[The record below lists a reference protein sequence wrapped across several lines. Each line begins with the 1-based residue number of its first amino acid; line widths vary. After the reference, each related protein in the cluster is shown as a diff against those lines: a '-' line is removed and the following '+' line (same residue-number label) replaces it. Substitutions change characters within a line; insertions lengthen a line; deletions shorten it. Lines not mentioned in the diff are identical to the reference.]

1 MGLFSK
7 VFSKMHSP
15 KTYSDASFEEQVR
28 KDGVEHASSRIA
40 ELVNEKIREDLP
52 VVCKEMTLEEAKQSG
67 ALGVFEHKYGE
78 VVKVYFIGNYSKELC
93 AGPHVSNTKD
103 LGRFKIIKEESS
115 SAGVRR
121 IKAVLDN

>member
-1 MGLFSK
+1 MPLK
-7 VFSKMHSP
+7 KA
-15 KTYSDASFEEQVR
+15 K
-28 KDGVEHASSRIA
+28 
-40 ELVNEKIREDLP
+40 EKGI
-52 VVCKEMTLEEAKQSG
+52 SG
-67 ALGVFEHKYGE
+67 AFEHKYGE

>member
-1 MGLFSK
+1 M
-7 VFSKMHSP
+7 
-15 KTYSDASFEEQVR
+15 E
-28 KDGVEHASSRIA
+28 

-78 VVKVYFIGNYSKELC
+78 KVKVYSIGVPSTGSGPLFSREIC
-93 AGPHVSNTKD
+93 GGPHVKNT
-103 LGRFKIIKEESS
+103 GEIGHFKITKEESV

-121 IKAVLDN
+121 VRAVID